1 MKAVVYVEKGRFEI
15 QERPVPKVVHPTDA
29 VVRVTTASICTSDL
43 HIREGFVPR
52 AIPGTVVGHEFVGV
66 VESVGS
72 GVTRFTP
79 GQRVAVNVETF
90 CGHCFY
96 CRRGWV
102 NNCTDPAGGWALGCR
117 IDGGQAEYVRV
128 PYADN
133 GLTAIPDHVPDEKA
147 LFTGDLLSTGYWAAD
162 IGDIPEGGVVAI
174 IGAGPTGLCTAMC
187 CRPRFPSAIVI
198 VDTDRDRLD
207 FALRNGLA
215 DFAVDPSEEDPADVI
230 GSLTEGR
237 GADTVMEVAGG
248 EGTFEM
254 AWRIA
259 RPNATVVI
267 VAMYDR
273 SQTLPLPEMYGKN
286 LVFKT
291 GGVDAS
297 HCDELMDLISEGS
310 IDPSILV
317 THTFQSD
324 EIMDAYDLFAEHRDG
339 VMKVAVR
346 FRWGFPKG
354 ICSHGWTSVGL

>member
-1 MKAVVYVEKGRFEI
+1 MKAVVYVGKGSFEV
-15 QERPVPKVVHPTDA
+15 QDRPVPGIVDPTDA

-43 HIREGFVPR
+43 HIRDGFVPR
-52 AIPGTVVGHEFVGV
+52 AVPGTVVGHEFVGV
-66 VESVGS
+66 VEAVGS
-72 GVTRFTP
+72 NVTRFSP
-79 GQRVAVNVETF
+79 GQRVVVNVETF

-133 GLTAIPDHVPDEKA
+133 GLTAIPDHVSDEQA

-187 CRPRFPSAIVI
+187 CRQRLPSAIVLI
-198 VDTDRDRLD
+198 DRDRSRLD
-207 FALRNGLA
+207 FALDHGLA
-215 DFAVDPSEEDPADVI
+215 DFVVDPAEEDPMGVI
-230 GSLTEGR
+230 AALTEGR

-254 AWRIA
+254 AWHIA

-273 SQTLPLPEMYGKN
+273 PQILPLPDMYGKN
-286 LVFKT
+286 IVFKT

-297 HCDELMDLISEGS
+297 HCDELMGLISDGS
-310 IDPSILV
+310 IDPSVLV
-317 THTFQSD
+317 THRFPF
-324 EIMDAYDLFAEHRDG
+324 ERIMDAYELFEGHLDG
-339 VMKVAVR
+339 VMKVAIR
-346 FRWGFPKG
+346 FQ
-354 ICSHGWTSVGL
+354 